1 MMPIAHASCFAGFK
15 LRLSSRVLVG
25 VVLATLG
32 VGAHA
37 GEECAAQRIVGIAR
51 LWSAVRWQHLNLPAS
66 DVDWDRSL
74 AEALPAVCAAGNDRE
89 LRVAVDRMMLPLRD
103 PFYRVTS
110 AGSRLFVKPVLGLDE
125 LVEWMPGDVALLHLH
140 QGMSYSRAG
149 NSFDARLERAV
160 ASLAARAKA
169 MVIDLR
175 PVNQHDFL
183 DENALESV
191 LAHFIETDL
200 WLPGERSLVRSDF
213 RFDPDT
219 FVGGRRSGV
228 FVQNSRVLHPAAAA
242 RRIPMAMLVDADTQ
256 LPAVALSLQK
266 HGAAKVFSVG
276 AAMPRA
282 GRVEKVALDA
292 GLGVQ
297 FSVGDYVFDDGTRLA
312 AVDGSIPDD
321 RRSVATAP
329 SVGVAVASLA
339 TGAGGSVPPVYQR
352 VPAAVRARRVD
363 SRVERGLPDLQWR
376 RVAAIRYWSTAD
388 AVIPTDQRIPA
399 AVSAEALVKVFN
411 AMAAAETPGRY
422 IEALAV
428 FTVALADTHAQ
439 LTGAM
444 ASDHFGRG
452 TVPIRLKRVEGRYL
466 VVAKAAGLMPRSGA
480 LEVGD
485 EVLAIDG
492 VPLQVA
498 IDRRLL
504 LIGGS
509 TEAAR
514 ERDVLR
520 SLLRG
525 PTGSVVELSVIGPS
539 GGVRSV
545 KLDRSGSSSHQDEAV
560 LGPSYRRLPGDVG
573 YVDLVNLLP
582 DRVDAMFEALETC
595 RALILDLRGYPK
607 GSVQAVARRLN
618 RIRGAQ
624 GPVFS
629 QRLAAASG
637 SGQDRTE
644 VVPVGFDATHPP
656 YAGRIVVLTSIEGQS
671 ATEHAVLVL
680 EAAAPIT
687 VVGEPTTGTNGEIA
701 VDVLPGGVNVTM
713 TTMDVRHADGTRLQ
727 RVGIRPHVVVHQ
739 TIDGVRSGRDEP
751 LEAAQQLLSAAR
763 QN

>member
-125 LVEWMPGDVALLHLH
+125 LVEWMPGDV
-140 QGMSYSRAG
+140 
-149 NSFDARLERAV
+149 
-160 ASLAARAKA
+160 
-169 MVIDLR
+169 
-175 PVNQHDFL
+175 
-183 DENALESV
+183 
-191 LAHFIETDL
+191 
-200 WLPGERSLVRSDF
+200 
-213 RFDPDT
+213 
-219 FVGGRRSGV
+219 
-228 FVQNSRVLHPAAAA
+228 
-242 RRIPMAMLVDADTQ
+242 
-256 LPAVALSLQK
+256 
-266 HGAAKVFSVG
+266 
-276 AAMPRA
+276 
-282 GRVEKVALDA
+282 
-292 GLGVQ
+292 
-297 FSVGDYVFDDGTRLA
+297 
-312 AVDGSIPDD
+312 
-321 RRSVATAP
+321 
-329 SVGVAVASLA
+329 
-339 TGAGGSVPPVYQR
+339 
-352 VPAAVRARRVD
+352 
-363 SRVERGLPDLQWR
+363 
-376 RVAAIRYWSTAD
+376 
-388 AVIPTDQRIPA
+388 
-399 AVSAEALVKVFN
+399 
-411 AMAAAETPGRY
+411 
-422 IEALAV
+422 
-428 FTVALADTHAQ
+428 
-439 LTGAM
+439 
-444 ASDHFGRG
+444 
-452 TVPIRLKRVEGRYL
+452 PIRLKRVEGRYL
-466 VVAKAAGLMPRSGA
+466 VVARAAGLMPRSGA

-525 PTGSVVELSVIGPS
+525 ATGSVVELSVIGPS